1 MIFVLSPTSRVRPRG
16 SGFKFF
22 NELLDE
28 GLIGGAVMA
37 EDTDVLLTAT
47 GCMPGLRVVAGNQL
61 KNLKPD
67 PLSLPDPLWLPR
79 ICREINRGTRPR
91 YPGR

>member
-37 EDTDVLLTAT
+37 EGTDVLLTAT
-47 GCMPGLRVVAGNQL
+47 GVYVGTARRGWQSTEKL
-61 KNLKPD
+61 K
-67 PLSLPDPLWLPR
+67 
-79 ICREINRGTRPR
+79 T
-91 YPGR
+91 